1 MKEKM
6 KIAFIY
12 HKNNI
17 FLTGTHFDNTYY
29 NFFIKALARNDN
41 LEIHKIITDDVFDC
55 TRLEDK
61 FDAILLWENSPFGMP
76 KELIG
81 IKNLKIPIISRVADP
96 VRAKKSTKLHKKWN
110 ISGYFHFYHE
120 DFFHEIYPKDFKY
133 KKIFFG
139 LEASIYENIKPL
151 KNRIKNKILL
161 SGAIGRKGFASKIIS
176 YYRSYKWNPYKYY
189 RLRNLCHELD
199 VVDYTSTLNHEYVN
213 DKYPKL
219 LEKYV
224 AAIAADSNN
233 PNNKYLENPAAGCL
247 TFMEITKKN
256 RGHHIGFKDGI
267 SAIFINEKNYKEKFQ
282 EFIDDPDNPKWEKI
296 ANEGRQHALKNLN
309 NDKASKSLELFIKDF
324 INNK

>member
-1 MKEKM
+1 MKEKI

-81 IKNLKIPIISRVADP
+81 IKNLKIPIIARVADP

-133 KKIFFG
+133 KKIIFG
-139 LEASIYENIKPL
+139 LEISVYENVKPF
-151 KNRIKNKILL
+151 KDRIKNKILL
-161 SGAIGRKGFASKIIS
+161 SGAIGKKGFASKIIS
-176 YYRSYKWNPYKYY
+176 YYRSLKWNPYKFYH
-189 RLRNLCHELD
+189 LRNLCHELKI
-199 VVDYTSTLNHEYVN
+199 VDYTSTLNHEYVN
-213 DKYPKL
+213 DKYVKL
-219 LEKYV
+219 LEKYAASIV
-224 AAIAADSNN
+224 AVTYGPGI
-233 PNNKYLENPAAGCL
+233 KYWENPAAGCL

-256 RGHHIGFKDGI
+256 RGHHIGFEDGI
-267 SAIFINEKNYKEKFQ
+267 SAVFINEGNYKEKFQ
-282 EFIDDPDNPKWEKI
+282 EFIEDPNNPKWEKI
-296 ANEGRQHALKNLN
+296 ANEGRRHALKNLN
-309 NDKASKSLELFIKDF
+309 NDKAVKSLELFIRDF
-324 INNK
+324 I